1 MSIHNNKPI
10 HKTDK
15 AMTRIAFSTYFMTK
29 YNPKKLV
36 EAFGVV
42 DDEVGEGGPALGV
55 THGGDDAHGLVDG
68 EDDVLRPTQIG
79 RASCRERV

>member
-29 YNPKKLV
+29 ILYTLLLEHPICAAK
-36 EAFGVV
+36 
-42 DDEVGEGGPALGV
+42 
-55 THGGDDAHGLVDG
+55 
-68 EDDVLRPTQIG
+68 
-79 RASCRERV
+79 